1 MDIKD
6 GLYSCKICCKEYSSY
21 KSLWNH
27 NKKFHTIQVIINHE
41 NITNNHEN
49 ITNNH
54 ENITNKKCNIKNNH
68 NLNIIDVNPS
78 KNTCKYCYKQ
88 FKYYQNK
95 WDHEKNYCKNKI
107 TLQKENINLKNE
119 LEIIKN
125 AKQIINYKNIENNTT
140 NNSINNGI
148 INNNY
153 VVINKFGTEK
163 IADVPINDIRSII
176 NSDINS
182 VITCTKKVNFNKK
195 LPQYHSFCTTTL
207 EGDHFTKINHKT
219 QKPEKINKK
228 DFINEVLNSS
238 IKFLNDIS
246 IMIEFDEEFRNKI
259 SLEEQEKIKNIIK
272 YQDKFN
278 EVKNKRAF
286 FQSINDI
293 SYNCKDLILKTW
305 KNIQPL
311 EENYDSDDNYYSEPD
326 IDPSFKGYESSDT
339 E

>member
-1 MDIKD
+1 MEYRCDKCD
-6 GLYSCKICCKEYSSY
+6 KKYSSY
-21 KSLWNH
+21 QSLWIH
-27 NKKFHTIQVIINHE
+27 NKKFHNNDVVLGGDNVVPCGDNVVQQNKTNQLLQCIYCKRYFNDRSNKWKHEQKCKEKITIQE
-41 NITNNHEN
+41 KNNKLE
-49 ITNNH
+49 T
-54 ENITNKKCNIKNNH
+54 ENKK
-68 NLNIIDVNPS
+68 
-78 KNTCKYCYKQ
+78 
-88 FKYYQNK
+88 
-95 WDHEKNYCKNKI
+95 
-107 TLQKENINLKNE
+107 LKNE
-119 LEIIKN
+119 LQTIKT
-125 AKQIINYKNIENNTT
+125 NIQTTNNNNNIQNTT
-140 NNSINNGI
+140 NNTNTNSHNNINNGT

-182 VITCTKKVNFNKK
+182 VITCTKKVNFNRK
-195 LPQYHSFCTTTL
+195 LPQYHSFCATTL

-246 IMIEFDEEFRNKI
+246 VMIEFDEEFRNKI

-272 YQDKFN
+272 YQDRFH
-278 EVKNKRAF
+278 EVKNKKAF

-305 KNIQPL
+305 ETVQPV
-311 EENYDSDDNYYSEPD
+311 NDFNFDSDDDNYSEPD
-326 IDPSFKGYESSDT
+326 LDPNFRGYETSDS